1 MLARIT
7 ANISPRIPENLVEN
21 NFCARLERPD
31 QPIMSQRFSD
41 PHKGPAGPAS
51 KESRPAAEM
60 PDGADPGLS
69 GSRNDDL
76 RRAFMEHSVDGIVIL
91 DVDTAGVIDAN
102 SAFADMLGYTLGE
115 VRRLKVWDWDAHWSR
130 EDLERMFAAGNWPAQ
145 RLETRHRRKD
155 GQVVE
160 VAISITEIVWKEKA
174 VSFCVVKD
182 ISERKRQELKL
193 QQELA
198 RWQMLM
204 KLSNDGIVIQDWTNK
219 SVIDVNPAFAGMLG
233 YEEGEM
239 IGMHPWDWDAQ
250 FSREE
255 IEAMSATHK
264 TDEDRFFETL
274 HRRKDGTLR
283 NVEISST
290 RMTMGEQNLTI
301 CICRDI
307 TARNQADELLR
318 AREREFR
325 TLAEN
330 TPDAIVR
337 YDRQLR
343 RLYVNPTFERL
354 VGKNKNELLGK
365 PLEHL
370 QNVDLTDY
378 RSALET
384 AFRTARQQEM
394 EFCHLKPDG
403 SPCWAHIRFE
413 PEFDENGAVDSVLV
427 VLRDISDMVE
437 QRDLARQLAFTD
449 TLTGLPNR
457 ALFKKRFQE
466 ASGRAIAS
474 GDSFALLMLD
484 LDHFKDVND
493 TLGHQTGDEL
503 LRQVTMRLSR
513 FIRECDT
520 IARLGGD
527 EFAIL
532 VNRIGKTD
540 DGTEVATRVLD
551 ALTRPFDINGQELL
565 VSGSIGIAF
574 YPGDSGELNEL
585 FTFADT
591 ALYSAKRKG
600 RNNFQCYSPEL
611 TRHATERMS
620 LGAALRHACVND
632 ELQLLY
638 QPKVLLENGRIIG
651 GEALVRWH
659 HPELGLLSPDRFI
672 TIAEESGSIIDIGR
686 WVMENACRA
695 AVRFNRHSTI
705 PFKIAVNLSCRQ
717 FVLHDL
723 AGEVRAILHATGCLG
738 QWLEFEITES
748 LMIEDNLQVRKT
760 LEALRALGIS
770 IAIDDFGTGYSA
782 LSYLTR
788 FSMDVLKID
797 RSFINGI
804 DTDPR
809 KAGLVNAFIAVGK
822 TLGMEIV
829 AEGVETAAQAAVLEL
844 LGCELAQG
852 YLFGRPQTLEDFTAN
867 LPAAPLPNPP
877 LLEEG
882 A

>member
-1 MLARIT
+1 
-7 ANISPRIPENLVEN
+7 
-21 NFCARLERPD
+21 
-31 QPIMSQRFSD
+31 
-41 PHKGPAGPAS
+41 
-51 KESRPAAEM
+51 M
-60 PDGADPGLS
+60 PDGAVAGLS

-76 RRAFMEHSVDGIVIL
+76 RLVFMEHSIDGIVIL

-102 SAFADMLGYTLGE
+102 SAFADMLGYTLEE
-115 VRRLKVWDWDAHWSR
+115 VRRLKVWDWDALWSR
-130 EDLERMFAAGNWPAQ
+130 EELERMFAAGNWPAQ
-145 RLETRHRRKD
+145 RIETRHRRKD

-160 VAISITEIVWKEKA
+160 VAISVTEIRWQGKP
-174 VSFCVVKD
+174 VSFCVVRD
-182 ISERKRQELKL
+182 VSESKGQELKL

-204 KLSNDGIVIQDWTNK
+204 ERSNDGIVILDWTNK
-219 SVIDVNPAFAGMLG
+219 SAIDVNPAFAGMLG
-233 YEEGEM
+233 YEEREM
-239 IGMHPWDWDAQ
+239 IGMHPWDWDAR
-250 FSREE
+250 FSRAE
-255 IEAMSATHK
+255 IEAMSAAHK
-264 TDEDRFFETL
+264 ADEERIFETL
-274 HRRKDGTLR
+274 HRCKDGTLR
-283 NVEISST
+283 NVEISCT
-290 RMTMGEQNLTI
+290 RMTMGEQNISI
-301 CICRDI
+301 CFCRDI
-307 TARNQADELLR
+307 TARKQADEHLR
-318 AREREFR
+318 IREQEFR
-325 TLAEN
+325 SLTEN

-337 YDRQLR
+337 YDRQLH
-343 RLYVNPTFERL
+343 RLYVNPSFERL

-365 PLEHL
+365 PLEDL
-370 QNVDLTDY
+370 EYVDLTDF

-384 AFRTARQQEM
+384 AFRTARPQEM
-394 EFCHLKPDG
+394 EFCHISSDG
-403 SPCWAHIRFE
+403 SSCWAHIRFE

-437 QRDLARQLAFTD
+437 QRELAQQLAFTD

-503 LRQVTMRLSR
+503 LRQVTMRLAR

-532 VNRIGKTD
+532 VNRILKAD
-540 DGTEVATRVLD
+540 DATEVATRVLD
-551 ALTRPFDINGQELL
+551 ALVRPFDIDGQELL

-600 RNNFQCYSPEL
+600 RNNFQCYCPEL

-651 GEALVRWH
+651 GEALVRWR

-672 TIAEESGSIIDIGR
+672 TIAEENGSIIGIGR

-695 AVRFNRHSTI
+695 AVGFNRHSTI

-723 AGEVRAILHATGCLG
+723 AGEVRAILQATGCQG

-788 FSMDVLKID
+788 FPMDVLKID

-804 DTDPR
+804 DADPR
-809 KAGLVNAFIAVGK
+809 KAGLVNAFISVGK

-829 AEGVETAAQAAVLEL
+829 AEGVETAAQSEILEL

-852 YLFGRPQTLEDFTAN
+852 YLFGRPQSLEDFMAN